1 MIFRQKQ
8 MRLSLAY
15 IGEYNLG
22 FRFTTIWGGCIRGC
36 HWKIPLSSIAGAF
49 ELWWKIDF
57 GKTDLIISQPQNDIY
72 LCLVLYEECIVEAV
86 RLLLWLAGW
95 WLSVVDMRRSPKQI
109 FSSYGI
115 PWIRVRLSILIAMFP
130 FPPFFRGDA
139 VSFTRCSGINNKQ
152 ATKQWVSSFKRSC
165 LNQHPVKAKKQLPVG
180 GFWFRNMSKA
190 VCIPFFYWMLG
201 WVPQMAHSFWRI
213 SKLNP
218 PLSTSSL
225 ALPIDLRRIRCQT
238 WNSSSCTCTRG
249 RFFFF
254 WGILLDEQT
263 GGGWC
268 LDLQDTQED

>member
-8 MRLSLAY
+8 MRLSLPY
-15 IGEYNLG
+15 IREYNLG

-57 GKTDLIISQPQNDIY
+57 WKTDLIISQPQNDIY

-130 FPPFFRGDA
+130 FPPFFRGEA

-165 LNQHPVKAKKQLPVG
+165 LNQHPVKATKTTSCWWILVSEHVQGCLYSLLLLDA
-180 GFWFRNMSKA
+180 RMSSPDG
-190 VCIPFFYWMLG
+190 PFFLTDFKIE
-201 WVPQMAHSFWRI
+201 PSTLH
-213 SKLNP
+213 L
-218 PLSTSSL
+218 LSGF
-225 ALPIDLRRIRCQT
+225 AYRPKA
-238 WNSSSCTCTRG
+238 N
-249 RFFFF
+249 
-254 WGILLDEQT
+254 
-263 GGGWC
+263 
-268 LDLQDTQED
+268 